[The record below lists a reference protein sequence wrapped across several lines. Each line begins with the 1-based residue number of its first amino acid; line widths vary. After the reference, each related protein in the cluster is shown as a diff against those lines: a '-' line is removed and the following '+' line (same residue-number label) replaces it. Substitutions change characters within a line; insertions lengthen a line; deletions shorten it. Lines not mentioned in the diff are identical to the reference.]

1 MAIQPIAVEMTNVNS
16 KSHWDHYRLGSIHVY
31 ANFMVMHPKIVEIFQ
46 SGPELWLNRLTD
58 RMTSLHTSRTMHV
71 AKNKVA
77 VIAIKLI

>member
-1 MAIQPIAVEMTNVNS
+1 MAIQPIAVETTNVNS

-46 SGPELWLNRLTD
+46 SGPELWLNRLT
-58 RMTSLHTSRTMHV
+58 SLHTSRTMHV

-77 VIAIKLI
+77 VIAIKVI